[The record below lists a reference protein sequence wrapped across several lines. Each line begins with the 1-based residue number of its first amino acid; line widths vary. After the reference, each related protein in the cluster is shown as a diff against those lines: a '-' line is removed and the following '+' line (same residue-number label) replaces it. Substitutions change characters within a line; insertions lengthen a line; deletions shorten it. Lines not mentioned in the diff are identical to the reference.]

1 MKSLIKI
8 LSELIIKNNRRKTLD
23 ELVSH
28 GTSFETSKGKT
39 IITSSETVSFSTNS
53 DLQQKVEEI
62 RQAVLDIH
70 KTANQD
76 SEKLLSYVKANGTEV
91 YRINN
96 ANDVLNKVLEHSG
109 FITEA
114 YGRKAFYLNRTVRH
128 ALSLTFAPAFVISKN
143 KEIDY
148 FALLREF
155 YLWYSM
161 KKGLAGFEFEVQEN
175 FKLYM
180 ANPDSQKIKKLKYGE
195 MLKLQEAISRDKEA
209 TDFVVELIS
218 QSNNIA

>member
-1 MKSLIKI
+1 MKNLIKI
-8 LSELIIKNNRRKTLD
+8 LSELKIKKARQKKVE
-23 ELVSH
+23 ELISH

-53 DLQQKVEEI
+53 NLEKQVDEIKREVLEIHRKSGQNPEELINFIQKHEV
-62 RQAVLDIH
+62 
-70 KTANQD
+70 N
-76 SEKLLSYVKANGTEV
+76 V

-96 ANDVLNKVLEHSG
+96 ANDILNKVLEHSG

-114 YGRKAFYLNRTVRH
+114 YGIKAVYLNWVIKH
-128 ALSLTFAPAFVISKN
+128 SIGFSFSPSFVITKN
-143 KEIDY
+143 KQTDY
-148 FALLREF
+148 YSLLREF

-161 KKGLAGFEFEVQEN
+161 EKGLTGFAFDVQEN

-180 ANPDSQKIKKLKYGE
+180 KNPDSAKIKKLKYND

-209 TDFVVELIS
+209 TDFVVDLIS
-218 QSNNIA
+218 QSNNIG